1 MQNRLTTVLIRVELK
16 IQDSSIPEFMALN
29 YSQQTPNT
37 ITRVAHATH
46 KPGAL
51 S

>member
-1 MQNRLTTVLIRVELK
+1 MSWTQRAMYSRE
-16 IQDSSIPEFMALN
+16 QQHFPEFMALK

-37 ITRVAHATH
+37 ITRVAHARH
-46 KPGAL
+46 NPGAL